1 MDPTVVIAIV
11 VVMLLVLLAAGVHIG
26 VALGAS
32 GMVGMIVLIGWQG
45 AMANLRGLP
54 YNTTAVYSLAI
65 VPMFILMGAFFS
77 NAGFTRDSFQ
87 AAAAWLGRIKGGLA
101 AATVVAC
108 AVFGA
113 VTGSSVA
120 NAAVF
125 SRIAL
130 PEMVRQGIDKRL
142 AAGCVAASGTLASLI
157 PPSLLLVVFAIITE
171 QSVRML
177 LLAGIIPGFLSVLV
191 YLGGIFVRVV
201 INPELVDQEKLGEHL
216 ALRQRLVRAGSV
228 QMDHSLG
235 HAFVADGG
243 ADRALRRKL
252 LQAVLAGK
260 LAGFGGSLGRQFG
273 FSLLVAGLF
282 AYFYTR
288 NSLNFASKSVFGG
301 GKLIMN
307 TAFPRALL
315 PVSSILT
322 GLLMFVPTIAI
333 IFLIHAILG
342 QPFGTGL
349 VTLPLIIA
357 ILTVF
362 NLGLGMFIATLTVY
376 FRDTKEFLPYFL
388 RIWLYLTPILYRVTE
403 IPASVQ
409 PFLAVNPLYPTFAA
423 LQQTMSGGWPSP
435 GYLLGGAAWALVVAV
450 LGGYLFLSREREFAV
465 RI

>member
-11 VVMLLVLLAAGVHIG
+11 VAMLLVLLAAGVHIG

-130 PEMVRQGIDKRL
+130 PEMVRQGVDKRL

-177 LLAGIIPGFLSVLV
+177 LLAGIIPGILSVFV

-201 INPELVDQEKLGEHL
+201 LNPDLVDQEKISAHLSLRHRLL
-216 ALRQRLVRAGSV
+216 ALRPLWGAAVVFGTVMGGIYFGWFTPTQAGAIGAAAAFLLGFVPGRSVGVSGIWTALRETGATTGAILLILVGGTFMSRFLGHSGAVRALSEF
-228 QMDHSLG
+228 MLG
-235 HAFVADGG
+235 LEMPAF
-243 ADRALRRKL
+243 
-252 LQAVLAGK
+252 
-260 LAGFGGSLGRQFG
+260 
-273 FSLLVAGLF
+273 
-282 AYFYTR
+282 FY
-288 NSLNFASKSVFGG
+288 
-301 GKLIMN
+301 
-307 TAFPRALL
+307 
-315 PVSSILT
+315 
-322 GLLMFVPTIAI
+322 
-333 IFLIHAILG
+333 FLIYGVLIL
-342 QPFGTGL
+342 
-349 VTLPLIIA
+349 V
-357 ILTVF
+357 
-362 NLGLGMFIATLTVY
+362 LGMFLEAFAIMVLV
-376 FRDTKEFLPYFL
+376 LPLMY
-388 RIWLYLTPILYRVTE
+388 PILVDVGFHPIWIGILTIKLVE
-403 IPASVQ
+403 IGLITPPVGLNVYVVRSASPVPMSLNDVFAGIT
-409 PFLAVNPLYPTFAA
+409 PFLLLDAVTIA
-423 LQQTMSGGWPSP
+423 LLIAFPGIVLLMPS
-435 GYLLGGAAWALVVAV
+435 LVA
-450 LGGYLFLSREREFAV
+450 
-465 RI
+465 